1 MFQPIDDFIKSGM
14 HGAGIGY
21 YELHPQAVR
30 YAHTLSK
37 SQKRKWKHYGIVPA
51 AFLRYLEA
59 IGAIPKRFVPEKDRT
74 LFGLSDLLWEAP
86 TRNRARASE
95 GEHLRVAILKQLD
108 LMPSG
113 TGSAQHIY
121 MKADLYGNL
130 PKRQKARSRPDV
142 G

>member
-1 MFQPIDDFIKSGM
+1 MFRPIEDFIKSGV

-21 YELHPQAVR
+21 FERHPKAVR
-30 YAHTLSK
+30 YALTLSK
-37 SQKRKWKHYGIVPA
+37 SQKNKWKRYGITPA
-51 AFLRYLEA
+51 AFLRYLES
-59 IGAIPKRFVPEKDRT
+59 IHAIPKVDTPERERT
-74 LFGLSDLLWEAP
+74 VYWLADQLWEAP

-130 PKRQKARSRPDV
+130 PKSQKTRSRPNV
-142 G
+142 E

>member
-1 MFQPIDDFIKSGM
+1 MFRPIDDFIKSGV

-21 YELHPQAVR
+21 YELHPQAVH
-30 YAHTLSK
+30 YALTLSK
-37 SQKRKWKHYGIVPA
+37 SQKKKWERYGIVPA

-59 IGAIPKRFVPEKDRT
+59 IGAIPKRFIPEKERT
-74 LFGLSDLLWEAP
+74 LSGLSDLLWEAP
-86 TRNRARASE
+86 MRNRARASE

-121 MKADLYGNL
+121 IKVDLYGNL
-130 PKRQKARSRPDV
+130 PKSQKTTSRPDV
-142 G
+142 Q